1 MTPRTRQARSA
12 GGPSQLQKKP
22 ARPRK
27 PNTTPKPIHRPVT
40 EIQMTQKHSFELVR
54 IVTTATISTI
64 AWIRGI
70 FGKPEEYQW
79 DFHYLDPADPTI
91 TYASFMEGTRDSAM
105 TFPPTAGI
113 HNWPIIRHGRHANGN
128 KLLDWLEHGVA
139 NAIERG
145 YLWKLQLAFHSG
157 NPTPDNLLEAYT
169 MEFSYEDNMVSQID
183 TEVSRASIDK
193 GGTMTYHTAQSRI
206 YYLVN
211 SVDSFM
217 RRLLKSE
224 SQYQQPLPPG
234 SKLTMN
240 LIYNENCPRSYE
252 TKGFQPSDNRN
263 PIFRALAPAS
273 RHLQASIGFHS
284 IAIYLPDDHDLSP
297 TVETV
302 EQQGLMNHRNM
313 SAPPP
318 LSTTRKGI
326 DTHAEDDIESSR
338 TLPKEMST
346 PLHDLHSTP
355 SDDDVCRGGREANMA
370 NMENMENMA
379 KIALSR
385 LSQPGTQDTQLLD
398 YQPVLDTNREPAI
411 PSSRRSLRRAASP
424 HPYANNRNE
433 GVDELG
439 KSYGSMQNISNSH
452 QAQDTRDEVAC
463 ECEAHS
469 DRNNLVKCSN
479 CEKFQH
485 LQCYGYYGH
494 DSRASNMKCYTCLL
508 SSNEKTLLSEMACL
522 CIHRRIMH
530 YFHVQSAAPR
540 SLQMIAQ
547 HINCKPSISSNIL
560 EQLEVK
566 GYIKQVKE
574 TRKNTS
580 KTMNQSNDTTYF
592 KMTMKEEDFRKNF
605 CNPKENM
612 AHYWPVPQ
620 NSLHTPGRSLLDPD
634 LDDSTQG
641 SPIPSP
647 ILNREVGTGTFS
659 RFARS
664 QSNQPSDSGGIMGKK
679 RPATSG
685 IDTNTRKTLRATQ
698 ARSPF
703 NL

>member
-1 MTPRTRQARSA
+1 MTPKTRQARAARGS
-12 GGPSQLQKKP
+12 SQFQKKP

-27 PNTTPKPIHRPVT
+27 PNTALKPIYRPVT

-79 DFHYLDPADPTI
+79 DFHHLDPADPTI
-91 TYASFMEGTRDSAM
+91 TYASFMEGTRDSRM

-113 HNWPIIRHGRHANGN
+113 HNWPIIRRGRHANGN
-128 KLLDWLEHGVA
+128 KLLDWLEYGVA
-139 NAIERG
+139 DALEHG

-157 NPTPDNLLEAYT
+157 TPTPDNLLEAYT
-169 MEFSYEDNMVSQID
+169 MEFSYEDKMVSQID
-183 TEVSRASIDK
+183 TEISGASIGK
-193 GGTMTYHTAQSRI
+193 GGSMTYHTAQSRI

-217 RRLLKSE
+217 RRLLQSE

-240 LIYNENCPRSYE
+240 LIYNESCPKSYE
-252 TKGFQPSDNRN
+252 TKGFQPSNNHN
-263 PIFRALAPAS
+263 PIFRALVPAS
-273 RHLQASIGFHS
+273 NHLQACIGFHS
-284 IAIYLPDDHDLSP
+284 IAIYLPDDHDLFP
-297 TVETV
+297 TVGTA
-302 EQQGLMNHRNM
+302 EQQDLMSYRDM
-313 SAPPP
+313 SALP
-318 LSTTRKGI
+318 LLSAAGKSI
-326 DTHAEDDIESSR
+326 DTHGEDATESSR
-338 TLPKEMST
+338 TLPKEMLGS
-346 PLHDLHSTP
+346 LYDLHSTP
-355 SDDDVCRGGREANMA
+355 NEDDVHRGGREANMA
-370 NMENMENMA
+370 NMA

-385 LSQPGTQDTQLLD
+385 ASQAGTQDTQLLD
-398 YQPVLDTNREPAI
+398 YQLVLHANRKPVI
-411 PSSRRSLRRAASP
+411 PSSRGNLRRAVLP
-424 HPYANNRNE
+424 HPYASNLNE
-433 GVDELG
+433 
-439 KSYGSMQNISNSH
+439 SMEGQDKPHDSMENIYNSN
-452 QAQDTRDEVAC
+452 QMQETKNEVAC

-469 DRNNLVKCSN
+469 DRNNLVKCSG
-479 CEKFQH
+479 CQKFQH

-494 DSRASNMKCYTCLL
+494 DSRASSMKCYTCLL
-508 SSNEKTLLSEMACL
+508 SSDEKTLLSEMANL

-530 YFHVQSAAPR
+530 YFYAQSAAPR

-547 HINCKPSISSNIL
+547 HINRKPRISSKVL
-560 EQLEVK
+560 EQLEEK
-566 GYIKQVKE
+566 GYIEQVKE
-574 TRKNTS
+574 TRRNTS
-580 KTMNQSNDTTYF
+580 QAMNQTNDTTYF
-592 KMTMKEEDFRKNF
+592 KVTMKEEDFRKNF

-620 NSLHTPGRSLLDPD
+620 NSLDTPGRSLLDPD
-634 LDDSTQG
+634 LDISTQG
-641 SPIPSP
+641 SPSPSP
-647 ILNREVGTGTFS
+647 PLSREVGIGTFS

-664 QSNQPSDSGGIMGKK
+664 QPNQPSGSGCIIGRK

-685 IDTNTRKTLRATQ
+685 IDTTTRKTLRATQ